1 MSTLADRL
9 KTALARTGRTQ
20 SELSKG
26 TGISHASVSFWVSGR
41 TKTLSAKNAT
51 AVASFLGV
59 NVKWLVEGVGPMLA
73 DGTPSSFDA
82 DLVAVPFFR
91 IRFAAGDS
99 TGEPTYEEVH
109 DQEAA
114 YYPRSTLIKHHL
126 TEATCKSFIVRG
138 ISMEP
143 SLCDGDVILVDCS
156 YQPRILDGRV
166 YAFCYQGELRV
177 KRLYKRITGEILI
190 RSDNQDRSA
199 YPDEILTAADL
210 DRFKLIGRVVER
222 SGPGNL

>member
-9 KTALARTGRTQ
+9 KTALARPGRTQ

-73 DGTPSSFDA
+73 DGTPSSF
-82 DLVAVPFFR
+82 
-91 IRFAAGDS
+91 
-99 TGEPTYEEVH
+99 
-109 DQEAA
+109 
-114 YYPRSTLIKHHL
+114 
-126 TEATCKSFIVRG
+126 
-138 ISMEP
+138 
-143 SLCDGDVILVDCS
+143 
-156 YQPRILDGRV
+156 
-166 YAFCYQGELRV
+166 
-177 KRLYKRITGEILI
+177 
-190 RSDNQDRSA
+190 
-199 YPDEILTAADL
+199 AADL